1 MFQAAVAMKPS
12 LFTVRCL
19 VVSGLAII
27 LAGWG
32 NLFAQM
38 PGPGQA
44 NNLTAMMVKLF
55 DTNTAFSA
63 KVEFHVLDKDQKEN
77 HVMPVQ
83 YAFSDGLARMDIDM
97 NQVKSPEI
105 PPAQMP
111 ALRQLGMDQ
120 TVVITRPDKQL
131 ILSIYPK
138 AKAYAQIEMGKD
150 ELAAL
155 KNDYKIVKEPQ
166 GKETVEGH
174 VCEKSKVT
182 FTGEKGE
189 KSEATVWNAADL
201 KNFPIQMQMADP
213 DATVIVKFKDVKLVR
228 PDAKQFEAPAGL
240 AKYDSAEALQEV
252 LTKPPV
258 APSVKK

>member
-1 MFQAAVAMKPS
+1 MKPS
-12 LFTVRCL
+12 LFAARLL
-19 VVSGLAII
+19 VVLGLAIL
-27 LAGWG
+27 LAGPG
-32 NLFAQM
+32 KTSAQV

-44 NNLTAMMVKLF
+44 NVLTAVMVRLF
-55 DTNTAFSA
+55 DTNTAFTA
-63 KVEFHVLDKDQKEN
+63 RVEFHALDQDHKESHTVPVL
-77 HVMPVQ
+77 
-83 YAFSDGLARMDIDM
+83 YAFSDGLTRMDVDM

-105 PPAQMP
+105 PPAQLP

-131 ILSIYPK
+131 IFSIYPK
-138 AKAYAQIEMGKD
+138 AKAYAEIAMGKD

-155 KNDYKIVKEPQ
+155 KNNYKIVKEPQ

-189 KSEATVWNAADL
+189 KAEATVWNAVDL
-201 KNFPIQMQMADP
+201 KNFPIQMQMAEP
-213 DATVIVKFKDVKLVR
+213 DAVTVKFKDVKLVR
-228 PDAKQFEAPAGL
+228 PDAKQFEPPAGL
-240 AKYDSAEALQEV
+240 VKYDSAEALLEV

-258 APSVKK
+258 APSAKK